1 MPVGSIHDVTSTSS
15 RVWVGTAEYA
25 KPPPH
30 VCAESKTWG
39 DVSGYGPVQPM
50 SQHVSATISCIKNTG
65 RASALSYPTFYIAP
79 RIDAIG
85 PQVRGIG
92 PSLPHWG
99 WAAPFCWLKSGHM
112 QTLCDAEIFSDS
124 FVGWAITEMKNAA
137 SSGIPSA
144 EAYFI
149 MCARKYMSRTC
160 SATFA
165 PLFTAILRLV
175 ARRRRNVAVMANGW
189 RDPIADTEWKRR
201 RGRFDSTSGILV
213 HLAIPCI
220 IPRHAPDDV
229 LGNGN
234 HRNVV
239 SSGTVAQ
246 RNVRREFRLVPASGE
261 SLQNNECVKVY
272 FWIQLRLVGIRT
284 RSSSAAF
291 VFPFRGASA
300 RAVFSMTRALRNGSE
315 GDESAYVARRQH
327 LMRGLRVGWWEAV
340 AESTMAYIFAA
351 DTEICGLAR
360 RI

>member
-1 MPVGSIHDVTSTSS
+1 ML
-15 RVWVGTAEYA
+15 
-25 KPPPH
+25 PPPPAACGWARLRTQSRRPTSAQSRKRGGTSRAM
-30 VCAESKTWG
+30 VRYNRCLNLS
-39 DVSGYGPVQPM
+39 QP
-50 SQHVSATISCIKNTG
+50 HISCIKNTG

-189 RDPIADTEWKRR
+189 RDPIADTVSLHFLSISAYVRR
-201 RGRFDSTSGILV
+201 RGTY
-213 HLAIPCI
+213 
-220 IPRHAPDDV
+220 
-229 LGNGN
+229 
-234 HRNVV
+234 
-239 SSGTVAQ
+239 
-246 RNVRREFRLVPASGE
+246 REK
-261 SLQNNECVKVY
+261 NK
-272 FWIQLRLVGIRT
+272 
-284 RSSSAAF
+284 
-291 VFPFRGASA
+291 
-300 RAVFSMTRALRNGSE
+300 
-315 GDESAYVARRQH
+315 
-327 LMRGLRVGWWEAV
+327 
-340 AESTMAYIFAA
+340 
-351 DTEICGLAR
+351 
-360 RI
+360 